1 MQGTCRWA
9 NLAMTIYHSS
19 TVDSLQWHAGYSS
32 CPDLLAIRA
41 ISMIWSEFGVQT
53 TKMSMQQYHLP
64 GIGLADIAF
73 AAAGSFINAQAL
85 QRYAACL

>member
-1 MQGTCRWA
+1 
-9 NLAMTIYHSS
+9 
-19 TVDSLQWHAGYSS
+19 
-32 CPDLLAIRA
+32 
-41 ISMIWSEFGVQT
+41 MIWSEFGVQT